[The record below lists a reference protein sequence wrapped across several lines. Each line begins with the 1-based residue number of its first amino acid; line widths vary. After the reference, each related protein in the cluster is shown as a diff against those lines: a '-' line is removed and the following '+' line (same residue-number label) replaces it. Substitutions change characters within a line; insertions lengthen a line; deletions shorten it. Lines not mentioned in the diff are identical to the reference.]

1 MKRYHLLDVIRGVTI
16 LSMIIYHA
24 TWDLVYM
31 YGVKWSWYRGMGAYI
46 WQQSICWTF
55 ILLSGFCFSLGRKPL
70 RRGLMVFGGGVLV
83 SAVTLIFMPENRVLF
98 GVLTMIGS
106 SMLLMVPFDRIFRK
120 ISPEL
125 GAFCSILCFLLTRNV
140 NEGMLGFE
148 KFQLIE
154 LPQRWYCN
162 MFTTY
167 IGFPVSGFFSTDYFS
182 LIPWFFL
189 FATGYFLFGIFKKKK
204 WLNSTILDW
213 NCRPL
218 SFVGRNTLFIYLIH
232 QPVIYGILELC
243 NM

>member
-1 MKRYHLLDVIRGVTI
+1 MNNKRDYSSELT
-16 LSMIIYHA
+16 
-24 TWDLVYM
+24 
-31 YGVKWSWYRGMGAYI
+31 K
-46 WQQSICWTF
+46 
-55 ILLSGFCFSLGRKPL
+55 RK
-70 RRGLMVFGGGVLV
+70 RKKIDTVC
-83 SAVTLIFMPENRVLF
+83 
-98 GVLTMIGS
+98 
-106 SMLLMVPFDRIFRK
+106 FDRFRTPPK
-120 ISPEL
+120 QNFFLMPLIW
-125 GAFCSILCFLLTRNV
+125 FLCFLLTRNV

-167 IGFPVSGFFSTDYFS
+167 LGFPGPGFFSTDYFS

-189 FATGYFLFGIFKKKK
+189 FVTGYFIYGIFKKKK
-204 WLNSTILDW
+204 WLNSTLLDW